1 MIGVGRI
8 VLSVAILSSFALAD
22 LCNTTD
28 TDDCP
33 TCCKGDTD
41 GSKVCITDILKCPL
55 NPNADFGVLVTILI
69 IIASFVIGNK
79 KDNEEEKDD
88 CLNLLRIK
96 RIELQINI
104 RLQNNETF

>member
-1 MIGVGRI
+1 MIDVARI
-8 VLSVAILSSFALAD
+8 VLSVALLSSFALAD

-28 TDDCP
+28 TDDCA

-69 IIASFVIGNK
+69 IIASFVVGNEDEDEE
-79 KDNEEEKDD
+79 DNM
-88 CLNLLRIK
+88 NLLRIK
-96 RIELQINI
+96 KKN
-104 RLQNNETF
+104 